1 MPELDTIAPNYLRAT
16 HFWPGAPLLA
26 KSYDSLS
33 ACYASG
39 SHGLVENTKAFIE
52 TVCRTVIS
60 EHGGEEQTTTP
71 STTDLLVSALK
82 ILGISNTK
90 GASKLDKV
98 LSNFNRLSDA
108 LTEARNESGPV
119 AHGKD
124 GFLDAIAS
132 EHERIFL
139 LVGDVLVSVL
149 LSAIDGKQPDLRFTR
164 EPYETFEEHNKRIDQ
179 AASLVARIEDD
190 DDLQVAVF
198 SVRVG
203 SSQEVI
209 EVRAEASRLLY
220 GLDRHGY
227 IEALQNAGTGATTP
241 SVDEEVGE
249 VRALPKRDLEL
260 GPATPAP
267 PSRTSLDLWS
277 GEELARH
284 IAATVD
290 AIGERGV
297 LSQTA
302 TEGTIATL
310 ARVAKENM
318 YLDWEKRPAV
328 QAGMK
333 IALRRAL
340 VQEGF
345 HLAEGDVIAI
355 EVVETLGDL
364 ASTERS

>member
-16 HFWPGAPLLA
+16 HFWPDAPLLA

-60 EHGGEEQTTTP
+60 EHGGEEPTTTP

-149 LSAIDGKQPDLRFTR
+149 LSALDGKQPDLRFTR
-164 EPYETFEEHNKRIDQ
+164 EPYETFEQYNRRIDQ

-209 EVRAEASRLLY
+209 EVRAEVSRLLY
-220 GLDRHGY
+220 GLDRHAY
-227 IEALQNAGTGATTP
+227 IEALQNTGTGATP
-241 SVDEEVGE
+241 SVDEVVEQ
-249 VRALPKRDLEL
+249 VRVPPERDAEPGLP
-260 GPATPAP
+260 TPVL

-318 YLDWEKRPAV
+318 HLDWEKRPAV

-333 IALRRAL
+333 IALRRTL

-345 HLAEGDVIAI
+345 RLNEGDVIATG
-355 EVVETLGDL
+355 VVETLGDI
-364 ASTERS
+364 ASTARG